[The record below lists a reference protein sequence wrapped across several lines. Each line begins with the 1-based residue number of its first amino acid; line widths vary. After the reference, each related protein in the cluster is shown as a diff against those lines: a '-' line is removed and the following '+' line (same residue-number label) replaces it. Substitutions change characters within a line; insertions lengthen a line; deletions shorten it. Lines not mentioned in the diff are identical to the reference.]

1 MRTNEY
7 VLSLM
12 AIISGLAIT
21 DLISSLHRLL
31 RARQRVRW
39 DWLPLLVAVF
49 AGMALT
55 VSWFISWQVNKV
67 QDYNPTLWR
76 FFFLTLGQLVPL
88 YLAAAAALPDE
99 VPAAGLDLKQFY
111 ADNCRYIWGAFTA
124 MMVMFIITGS
134 VLQLTR
140 GEYRGAALNVV
151 RTPFLLPTLLLA
163 IVPNRRLHSILV
175 PATVIAALVFVFR
188 MQLNQ

>member
-31 RARQRVRW
+31 RARKRVRW
-39 DWLPLLVAVF
+39 DWLTLLVAAFV
-49 AGMALT
+49 GMALT
-55 VSWFISWQVNKV
+55 VSWFISWQVNAV
-67 QDYNPTLWR
+67 QNYNPTFWR

-99 VPAAGLDLKQFY
+99 VPAEGVDLKQFY
-111 ADNCRYIWGAFTA
+111 AENSRYIWGALTA
-124 MMVMFIITGS
+124 MMIMFIITGS
-134 VLQLTR
+134 VLQLLH
-140 GEYRGAALNVV
+140 GEYRGAAMNVV
-151 RTPFLLPTLLLA
+151 RTPFLLPTLTLA
-163 IVPNRRLHSILV
+163 IVRNRRLHAMLV
-175 PATVIAALVFVFR
+175 PLTVIAGFIVVFR

>member
-21 DLISSLHRLL
+21 DLIASLHRLL

-39 DWLPLLVAVF
+39 DWLPLLVA
-49 AGMALT
+49 AYMGMALT
-55 VSWFISWQVNKV
+55 VSWFIGWRVNTV
-67 QDYNPTLWR
+67 QDFNPAFWR

-99 VPAAGLDLKQFY
+99 VPAEGVDLKRFY
-111 ADNCRYIWGAFTA
+111 AENSSYIWGALST
-124 MMVMFIITGS
+124 MMIMFIVTTS
-134 VLQLTR
+134 MSHLSR
-140 GEYRGAALNVV
+140 GEYRAAAMNVLQ
-151 RTPFLLPTLLLA
+151 TPFVLPTLILTF
-163 IVPNRRLHSILV
+163 VRNRRVHSILV
-175 PATVIAALVFVFR
+175 PLTVIAGFLIVYR
-188 MQLNQ
+188 MPLNQ

>member
-31 RARQRVRW
+31 RARKRVRW
-39 DWLPLLVAVF
+39 DWLPLVVAMF
-49 AGMALT
+49 TAMALT
-55 VSWFISWQVNKV
+55 VSWFVSWQVNAV
-67 QDYNPTLWR
+67 QNYNPPFWR

-99 VPAAGLDLKQFY
+99 VPAEGLDLKQFY
-111 ADNCRYIWGAFTA
+111 AENSRYVWGALTA
-124 MMVMFIITGS
+124 MMLMFMITGS
-134 VLQLTR
+134 VLQLLR
-140 GEYRGAALNVV
+140 GDYRGAVMNVLH
-151 RTPFLLPTLLLA
+151 TPFLLPTLLLA
-163 IVPNRRLHSILV
+163 IVGNRRLHSILV
-175 PATVIAALVFVFR
+175 PVTVLAGFVIVFR
-188 MQLNQ
+188 MPLNQ

>member
-21 DLISSLHRLL
+21 DLVASLHRLL
-31 RARQRVRW
+31 RARQRVQW
-39 DWLPLLVAVF
+39 DWLTLLVAAF

-55 VSWFISWQVNKV
+55 VSWFISWRVNV
-67 QDYNPTLWR
+67 VENYNPTFWR

-99 VPAAGLDLKQFY
+99 VPAEGVDLKQFY
-111 ADNCRYIWGAFTA
+111 AENCRYIWGALAA

-134 VLQLTR
+134 VIHLTR
-140 GEYRGAALNVV
+140 GDYRAAAMNVLQ
-151 RTPFLLPTLLLA
+151 TPFLLPTLLLA
-163 IVPNRRLHSILV
+163 LVRSRRLHSILV
-175 PATVIAALVFVFR
+175 PITVAAAFAVVFR
-188 MQLNQ
+188 MPLSQ

>member
-21 DLISSLHRLL
+21 DLIASLHRLL
-31 RARQRVRW
+31 RARQRVQW
-39 DWLPLLVAVF
+39 DWLTLVVAAFV
-49 AGMALT
+49 GMALT
-55 VSWFISWQVNKV
+55 VSWFISWRVNVV
-67 QDYNPTLWR
+67 QNYNPTFWR

-99 VPAAGLDLKQFY
+99 VPPEGVDLKRFY
-111 ADNCRYIWGAFTA
+111 AENSRYIWGALTM

-134 VLQLTR
+134 VLHLGR
-140 GEYRGAALNVV
+140 GDYRAAAMNVLQ
-151 RTPFLLPTLLLA
+151 TPFLVPTALLA
-163 IVPNRRLHSILV
+163 IVGNRRVHSILV
-175 PATVIAALVFVFR
+175 PVTVIAAFVLVFR
-188 MQLNQ
+188 MPLNQ